1 MAGEVTQAVTTVVD
15 PVKVVTLT
23 CTADSSDGSYPAT
36 ALTGIPSNVK
46 GGRLLQIITDP
57 SGDTAPQDNYDITVT
72 DSGGADLL
80 LGVGANRDTTNTEVA
95 IIQSN
100 GAHPVYAGT
109 DTLTLNITNNNVNSA
124 VIVIKLYYTEGV

>member
-36 ALTGIPSNVK
+36 ALTGIPSNGR

-57 SGDTAPQDNYDITVT
+57 QSTAPQDNYDITVT

-80 LGVGANRDTTNTEVA
+80 LGVGANRDTANTEVA
-95 IIQSN
+95 VIATN

-124 VIVIKLYYTEGV
+124 GIVIKLYYTEGV

>member
-1 MAGEVTQAVTTVVD
+1 MAGEVTQAVTTIVD
-15 PVKVVTLT
+15 PVKVITLT

-36 ALTGIPSNVK
+36 ALTGIPRDGR

-57 SGDTAPQDNYDITVT
+57 SGDTAPQDNYDITIT

-80 LGVGANRDTTNTEVA
+80 LGVCANRDTANTELAV
-95 IIQSN
+95 INTN
-100 GAHPVYAGT
+100 GAHSVYAGT

-124 VIVIKLYYTEGV
+124 VIVIKLYYTEGI

>member
-36 ALTGIPSNVK
+36 ALTGIPSNGR

-57 SGDTAPQDNYDITVT
+57 QSTAPQDNYDITVT

-80 LGVGANRDTTNTEVA
+80 LGVGANRDTANTEVA
-95 IIQSN
+95 VIATN
-100 GAHPVYAGT
+100 GAHSVYAGT
-109 DTLTLNITNNNVNSA
+109 ATLTLNITNNNVNSA

>member
-15 PVKVVTLT
+15 PVEVVTLT

-36 ALTGIPSNVK
+36 ALTGIPSNGR

-57 SGDTAPQDNYDITVT
+57 QSTAPQDNYDITVT

-80 LGVGANRDTTNTEVA
+80 LGVGANRDTANTEVA
-95 IIQSN
+95 VIATN

-124 VIVIKLYYTEGV
+124 GIVIKLYYTEGV